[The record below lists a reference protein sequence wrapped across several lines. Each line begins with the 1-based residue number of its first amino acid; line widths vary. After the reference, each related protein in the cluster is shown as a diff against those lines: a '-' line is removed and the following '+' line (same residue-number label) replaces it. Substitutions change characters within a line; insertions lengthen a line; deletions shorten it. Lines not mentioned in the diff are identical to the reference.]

1 MQRRRFIFL
10 LIFGFFLY
18 LVVMLR
24 LFYLQVL
31 KRSYFYNLSKKNYLR
46 VRTLYSQRGDILD
59 RKGNKLAYDI
69 PKYILFLDPQ
79 KLEDKESLSKLLEN
93 LREVFGLNIEEKV
106 LKGKVKGFEPIPIK
120 TLNSQEEIDRFY
132 NNSYKLP
139 GLFVNMVPQRFYP
152 YGDIAAHLTG
162 YTGYPSED
170 ELKRYGDR
178 VSLQSLVGK
187 YGVEK
192 AFDKVLLGYVGGEE
206 VMVNALGKPIKVV
219 KEKQPQKGN
228 SVILTI
234 DVNVQRIIYDVFES
248 SGHRAGGVIVLHANT
263 GEVLGMLS
271 YPSFD
276 PNYVSERWE
285 VLLSDP
291 LKPMFNRC
299 LLAKYPPASVIKPAL
314 AIALLEKGISPKE
327 GIVCNGRF
335 ELGNRTFYCWNRHG
349 HGWENLKGA
358 IRDSCDVF
366 FYSNG
371 YYHLGPKGIEK
382 VLRGFGYSED
392 VPFELPTSKGVIP
405 TPSWK
410 RKKLKESWYG
420 GDTVNLSIGQ
430 GYITSTLLEQ
440 TLMMSGIVN
449 NGVVYKPTLV
459 REIVDPYGRTLWKN
473 RKAVY
478 KVIKADPEHFSI
490 VKEAL
495 RDVVRR
501 GTGQGANSPIAEIA
515 GKTGTAQVS
524 PLRRKNLPYNLRDHA
539 WFVGFAPYRDPI
551 FIVGVLVEHGGSGG
565 AAAAPIAR
573 RIIERMYMEGINKEL
588 I

>member
-10 LIFGFFLY
+10 LVLSLFLY

-31 KRSYFYNLSKKNYLR
+31 KRSYFSNLSKKNYLR
-46 VRTLYSQRGDILD
+46 VRTLYSQRGEILD

-69 PKYILFLDPQ
+69 PKYMVFLDPQ
-79 KLEDKESLSKLLEN
+79 KLEDRESLSKLLGG
-93 LREVFGLNIEEKV
+93 LREVFGLNIEEEV
-106 LKGKVKGFEPIPIK
+106 LKDKVKGFEPVPIK
-120 TLNSQEEIDRFY
+120 TLNSQEEMDRFY

-152 YGDIAAHLTG
+152 YGDLTAHLTG

-170 ELKRYGDR
+170 EVKKYKDR

-192 AFDKVLLGYVGGEE
+192 VFDKVLLGYIGGEE

-228 SVILTI
+228 SVVLTI
-234 DVNVQRIIYDVFES
+234 DVNIQKIIYDVFKS
-248 SGHRAGGVIVLHANT
+248 SGHKAGGVLVLHSNT

-276 PNYVSERWE
+276 PNYLSEKWE
-285 VLLSDP
+285 ALSSDP
-291 LKPMFNRC
+291 LKPLFNRC

-314 AIALLEKGISPKE
+314 AIALLKKGISPKE
-327 GIVCNGRF
+327 GVVCNGRF
-335 ELGNRTFYCWNRHG
+335 EVGNRTFYCWNRHG
-349 HGWENLKGA
+349 HGWESLKGA

-366 FYSNG
+366 FYHYG
-371 YYHLGPKGIEK
+371 YYNLGPKEIEG
-382 VLRGFGYSED
+382 VLRSFGYSED
-392 VPFELPTSKGVIP
+392 IPFELPTSKGLIP

-410 RKKLKESWYG
+410 RKKLKELWYG

-459 REIVDPYGRTLWKN
+459 REIIDPYGRTLWKN
-473 RKAVY
+473 RKVVH
-478 KVIKADPEHFSI
+478 KVIKASPEHFSI

-501 GTGQGANSPIAEIA
+501 GTGQAANSPMAEIA

-524 PLRRKNLPYNLRDHA
+524 LSKSKNLPYNLRDHA

-551 FIVGVLVEHGGSGG
+551 FIVGILVEHGGSGG
-565 AAAAPIAR
+565 ASAAPIAR
-573 RIIERMYMEGINKEL
+573 RIIERMYMEGINREF